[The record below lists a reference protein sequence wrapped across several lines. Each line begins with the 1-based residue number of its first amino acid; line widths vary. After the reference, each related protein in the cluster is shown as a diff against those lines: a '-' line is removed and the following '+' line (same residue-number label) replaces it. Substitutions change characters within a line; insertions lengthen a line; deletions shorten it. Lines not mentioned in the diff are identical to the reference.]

1 MDGMREAMDGMREAM
16 DGDAWASEVVY
27 ACTPTS
33 QLPAAPLYADLAV
46 LAAPFM
52 PARGRHGTGKCRRRA
67 YGAPVGERWDRARV
81 LALAPD
87 ASSLRAAQAM
97 ASGRSWPLTGA
108 ADDSAL
114 WGECLGNAAAPYRT
128 VVDVSGPAYRCSCP
142 SRKFPCKH
150 ALALLLL
157 WSDGAVEPHADPPA
171 WAASWIAARAARNGG
186 TQGPKPPADPAAA
199 LRRARQREA
208 RVSSGLTE
216 LDRWLRDQ
224 VRQGLA
230 ASQRSG
236 YRHWDDIAARMVDA
250 QAPGLAERLRA
261 LAAVPY
267 SGSGWDGRLL
277 EEYALLRLLA
287 TAGRDQAALPPPLRD
302 TVRSRVGF
310 TVRQADVLANATP
323 VRDHWH
329 VLAQRDL
336 DQDRIRTRRVW
347 LRGQR
352 TGRPALV
359 LSFAAIGQSLDDSLT
374 VGTKTEADLAF
385 YPAAVPLRALVATR
399 YDTIGDGPPSGA
411 TVAALLA
418 GYAAALGE
426 DPWLDTWPAVLEA
439 TPARAPVPG
448 LYDAAGDAVPL
459 HPGAGDCWPL
469 FALSGGHPLTVAGEW
484 TPRGLWPLTAWDQ
497 GGMVVPL

>member
-1 MDGMREAMDGMREAM
+1 VA
-16 DGDAWASEVVY
+16 
-27 ACTPTS
+27 
-33 QLPAAPLYADLAV
+33 
-46 LAAPFM
+46 
-52 PARGRHGTGKCRRRA
+52 
-67 YGAPVGERWDRARV
+67 ERWDRARV

-87 ASSLRAAQAM
+87 ASSLRAAQPL
-97 ASGRSWPLTGA
+97 ASGGSWPLTGA
-108 ADDSAL
+108 ADDRAL
-114 WGECLGNAAAPYRT
+114 WGECLGRAAAPYRT
-128 VVDVSGPAYRCSCP
+128 VVDLSAPAYRCSCP

-157 WSDGAVEPHADPPA
+157 WSDGAVGAGTDPPD
-171 WAASWIAARAARNGG
+171 WAATWIAGRAARPSD
-186 TQGPKPPADPAAA
+186 TKDSRPPADPAAA
-199 LRRARQREA
+199 LRRAGQREA
-208 RVSSGLTE
+208 RVATGLTE
-216 LDRWLRDQ
+216 LDRWLCDQ

-267 SGSGWDGRLL
+267 SGSGWDDRLL

-287 TAGRDQAALPPPLRD
+287 TACRAQAGLPPPLRD

-310 TVRQADVLANATP
+310 TVRQADVLASATP

-329 VLAQRDL
+329 VLARRDL
-336 DQDRIRTRRVW
+336 DQDRIRTRRSW
-347 LRGQR
+347 LRGRR
-352 TGRPALV
+352 TGRTALV
-359 LSFAAIGQSLDDSLT
+359 LSFAAGWGSGQSLDGSLA
-374 VGTKTEADLAF
+374 VGTVTDADLAF
-385 YPAAVPLRALVATR
+385 YPGAVPLRALVAAR
-399 YDTIGDGPPSGA
+399 HDTLPGGPPPGGI
-411 TVAALLA
+411 VAGLLA

-426 DPWLDTWPAVLEA
+426 DPWLDTWPAVLRA
-439 TPARAPVPG
+439 TPARAPLPS

-469 FALSGGHPLTVAGEW
+469 FALSGGHPVTVAGEW

-497 GGMVVPL
+497 DGMVMPL